1 MDAIDILNL
10 MRQHPPSEPVSL
22 TSIPLMLAQA
32 LVAIAGKLTVTD
44 LERLIA
50 VGAALCA
57 HQQDPQFD
65 SVAADLL
72 VKQLSEPP

>member
-10 MRQHPPSEPVSL
+10 MRQHPPTEPVSL

-32 LVAIAGKLTVTD
+32 LVALTGKLTVIE

-57 HQQDPQFD
+57 HQQDLQFD

-72 VKQLSEPP
+72 VKQLNDSP